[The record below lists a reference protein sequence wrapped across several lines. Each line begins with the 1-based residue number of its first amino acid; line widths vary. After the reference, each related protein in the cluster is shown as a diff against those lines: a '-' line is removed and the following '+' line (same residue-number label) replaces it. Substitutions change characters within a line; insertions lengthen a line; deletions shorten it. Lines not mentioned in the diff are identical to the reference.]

1 MNNGFANTGPTSTEL
16 SLGNNETSLEK
27 KQQKWDEK
35 MAEMV
40 KPDTYGY
47 VLDEGIRETVVALQL
62 LGFNTTQSDQGNY
75 GNSPWVE
82 VKGVTPEYFYKGEK
96 ELRVSTMLQLGI
108 SPDEVD
114 ERSQFFNKEK
124 QVDLEEGVRKKL
136 MNDNAPYTE
145 EYKKWREETLILAER
160 LEKIIKEFYLSPQ
173 KSTEP
178 SNLHVYVQFP
188 YRTHNH
194 PPYIQDTPFLKVKTS
209 SNENLSEEERKQLV
223 AQAKNEMIQFT
234 EFLKDRYFTDN
245 I

>member
-16 SLGNNETSLEK
+16 SLGNNETSLEN

-40 KPDTYGY
+40 RPDFYGY

-75 GNSPWVE
+75 GNSPWIE
-82 VKGVTPEYFYKGEK
+82 VKAATPEYFYEGEK
-96 ELRVSTMLQLGI
+96 ELRARTMLQLGI

-136 MNDNAPYTE
+136 MNDNSPYTE
-145 EYKKWREETLILAER
+145 EYKKWREETLKLADR
-160 LEKIIKEFYLSPQ
+160 LEKLIKEFYLSPQ

-178 SNLHVYVQFP
+178 ANLHVYVHFP

-209 SNENLSEEERKQLV
+209 SNENLSEEERKQVV
-223 AQAKNEMIQFT
+223 AQTKNEMLRFT
-234 EFLKDRYFTDN
+234 EFLKDRYFTGN